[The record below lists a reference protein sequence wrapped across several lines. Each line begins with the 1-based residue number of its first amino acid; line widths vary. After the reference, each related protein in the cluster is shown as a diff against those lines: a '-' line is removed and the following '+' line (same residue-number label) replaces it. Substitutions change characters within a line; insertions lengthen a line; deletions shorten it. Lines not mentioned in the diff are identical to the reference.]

1 LFSLLGESLVSLYAS
16 LVFQDYYYSINTE
29 ESQVDVL
36 CIDNS
41 LVKQKQ
47 LDRITWVRESRD
59 KKMVKTLVFI
69 ITKINIRYKHEEKKT
84 NKQKQ
89 NKTKF

>member
-1 LFSLLGESLVSLYAS
+1 
-16 LVFQDYYYSINTE
+16 
-29 ESQVDVL
+29 VDVL

-69 ITKINIRYKHEEKKT
+69 ITKITRFYGDRIWQDTVNGTTFNIAKALKT
-84 NKQKQ
+84 LNAVRFLP
-89 NKTKF
+89 N